1 MFEIDVQRRK
11 VIVTQDVT
19 RITKEI
25 SEGDEVKRKFAEGT
39 KDIFRCFL
47 KLIEVDIVD
56 DKTGNVTG
64 KETKAFAIRENREDW
79 IMNFNE
85 EDYILFE

>member
-56 DKTGNVTG
+56 GKTGNVTG

>member
-39 KDIFRCFL
+39 KDIFRCFT
-47 KLIEVDIVD
+47 I
-56 DKTGNVTG
+56 
-64 KETKAFAIRENREDW
+64 
-79 IMNFNE
+79 
-85 EDYILFE
+85 